1 MMLDIEDLK
10 TYFYTRR
17 GVVKAVDGVTMS
29 VERGE
34 LIAVVG
40 ESGCGKSTLAYSIL
54 RLIDPPGEIVGGRII
69 FDGVEITSLGE
80 DELRRLRG
88 RKIGMIF
95 QDPMT
100 SLDPLEK
107 VGDQIAEAIMEHEKV
122 SKKEALQ
129 MAAEALERVGIPPD
143 RVNYYPHQL
152 SGGQRQRVMIALAL
166 SLNPKMLIADEP
178 TTALDV
184 VVQEKIMDLLEEMRR
199 EGRAVMLITHDF
211 ALAAERSNRIAVMY
225 AGWLVE
231 MGKTESIVDEPLH
244 PYTAGLIAS
253 VPDVWLDK
261 EIRTIPGTPPDL
273 VNPPE
278 GCRFRPR
285 CPKASEICK
294 KEPPTFE
301 FEDRIA
307 KCWMYGDADA
317 QG

>member
-1 MMLDIEDLK
+1 MLEIEDLK

-34 LIAVVG
+34 LVAVVG
-40 ESGCGKSTLAYSIL
+40 ESGCGKSTLAYSVL
-54 RLIDPPGEIVGGRII
+54 RLIDPPGEIVGGKII
-69 FDGVEITSLGE
+69 FDGVEITSLSE

-143 RVNYYPHQL
+143 RVDYYPHQL

-184 VVQEKIMDLLEEMRR
+184 VVQEKIMNLLEEMRR

-211 ALAAERSNRIAVMY
+211 ALAAERSCRIAVMY

-231 MGKTESIVDEPLH
+231 MGETEKLVEDPLH

-261 EIRTIPGTPPDL
+261 EIKTIPGTPPDL

-294 KEPPTFE
+294 REPPTFE
-301 FEDRIA
+301 LEDRIV